1 MSLVVRCSIEAYCS
15 GQKRD
20 TGLMEYWLMP
30 WRATLSVAAATLET
44 TLVMQK
50 SLAGLTGMSGFE
62 PLDENRLRDA
72 FHSAA
77 DVNLRRW
84 GDTAEM
90 LQNLPSWYRDLGR
103 MPGDLMTDWFD
114 AHHRTASTD

>member
-1 MSLVVRCSIEAYCS
+1 M
-15 GQKRD
+15 
-20 TGLMEYWLMP
+20 MEYWLTP
-30 WRATLSVAAATLET
+30 WRATLSMTAAALET

-50 SLAGLTGMSGFE
+50 SLAGLTGISGFE
-62 PLDENRLRDA
+62 AMDENRLRDA
-72 FHSAA
+72 FHAAA

-90 LQNLPSWYRDLGR
+90 LQNLPAWYRDLGR

-114 AHHRTASTD
+114 AHHRKMSAD

>member
-1 MSLVVRCSIEAYCS
+1 M
-15 GQKRD
+15 
-20 TGLMEYWLMP
+20 MEYWMAP
-30 WRATLSVAAATLET
+30 WRATLSMTAAALET

-50 SLAGLTGMSGFE
+50 SLAGLTGIGGFE
-62 PLDENRLRDA
+62 TMDENRLRDA
-72 FHSAA
+72 FHAAA

-90 LQNLPSWYRDLGR
+90 LQSLPAWYRDLGR

-114 AHHRTASTD
+114 AHHRNGAAD

>member
-1 MSLVVRCSIEAYCS
+1 
-15 GQKRD
+15 
-20 TGLMEYWLMP
+20 MEYWLMP

-72 FHSAA
+72 FHC
-77 DVNLRRW
+77 
-84 GDTAEM
+84 
-90 LQNLPSWYRDLGR
+90 
-103 MPGDLMTDWFD
+103 
-114 AHHRTASTD
+114 

>member
-1 MSLVVRCSIEAYCS
+1 
-15 GQKRD
+15 
-20 TGLMEYWLMP
+20 MEYWLMP

-50 SLAGLTGMSGFE
+50 SLAGLTGLGGYE

-72 FHSAA
+72 FHAAA

-90 LQNLPSWYRDLGR
+90 LQNLPAWYRDLGR

-114 AHHRTASTD
+114 AHHRTVNAD